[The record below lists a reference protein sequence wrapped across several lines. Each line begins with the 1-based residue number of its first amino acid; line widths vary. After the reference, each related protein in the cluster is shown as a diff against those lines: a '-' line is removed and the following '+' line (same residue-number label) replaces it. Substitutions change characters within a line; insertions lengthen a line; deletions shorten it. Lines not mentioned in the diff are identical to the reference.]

1 MDYTR
6 SGGPA
11 ALGARLRR
19 LSEAVD
25 RDATRVYSELGI
37 QFEQRWFGVINQL
50 ALNGPASVGKLA
62 SSLGITHASV
72 SQTRKSLEAAG
83 LVRSK
88 PDPSDGRSSQVLLTK
103 KGQALVDQLTPLWAA
118 MATAAI
124 EVDTEAG
131 AVVEKLD
138 QLEDALSR
146 HSLFDRI
153 MMHLGS

>member
-1 MDYTR
+1 MDYAR

-25 RDATRVYSELGI
+25 RDATRAYLELGI

-50 ALNGPASVGKLA
+50 ALNETATVGQLA

-72 SQTRKSLEAAG
+72 SQTRKSLESAG

-88 PDPSDGRSSQVLLTK
+88 ANPSDGRSSQIRLTR
-103 KGQALVDQLTPLWAA
+103 KGRALVDQLTPLWAA
-118 MATAAI
+118 MDAAAI

-131 AVVEKLD
+131 GVVEKLD
-138 QLEDALSR
+138 QLDDALSR
-146 HSLFDRI
+146 QGLFDRI
-153 MMHLGS
+153 MIHSSL